1 MTSRSSSSV
10 IEDMYRESLDENF
23 KIVTQFPVTF
33 QSALMLSETMSPA
46 ENAVTNV
53 KMKTAVSECL
63 NALRE
68 ISRISGDLELL
79 GDT

>member
-1 MTSRSSSSV
+1 
-10 IEDMYRESLDENF
+10 
-23 KIVTQFPVTF
+23 
-33 QSALMLSETMSPA
+33 MSPA

>member
-1 MTSRSSSSV
+1 MTKSASSA

-23 KIVTQFPVTF
+23 KIVTQFPIIF
-33 QSALMLSETMSPA
+33 QSSLMLSETMSPA
-46 ENAVTNV
+46 ENAAMNI

-68 ISRISGDLELL
+68 IARISGDLELL
-79 GDT
+79 SDS